1 VVEVVDDGSGFSRE
15 AVHDGEG
22 RGLGLFG
29 MEERAGYVGGR
40 VEISSR
46 PGKGTTVRASVPTAA
61 GE

>member
-1 VVEVVDDGSGFSRE
+1 
-15 AVHDGEG
+15 VHDGEG